1 MPNRTPNPAFQ
12 YVTAEIRAVSDD
24 GAGLSGYAAHFGN
37 VDSYGTAMKRGA
49 FRKTLK
55 ERGDRIPVLWNHWSD
70 APIGKPTELKED
82 KTGLYF
88 DATISEGT
96 NQGRDVMTLLR
107 DGVPLGMSFG
117 FETIKSRP
125 IEDGDEVDFATAPD
139 FYKGKDGREYVRLIE
154 EVRLWEISVV
164 TFPANELAT
173 INDVRSTQQ
182 VTALATLLEDLRT
195 GALTV
200 EDARWTHLQ
209 QLVAAYE
216 ERKEPE
222 PPDSTPLAADMAR
235 RTRNVE
241 ATLALLKAKGWIGA
255 QA

>member
-1 MPNRTPNPAFQ
+1 MRDLRNHPKPTIEYRM
-12 YVTAEIRAVSDD
+12 AEIRATDD

-49 FRKTLK
+49 FRKTLR

-70 APIGKPTELKED
+70 APIGRPTELKED

-88 DATISEGT
+88 DAAISEGT

-125 IEDGDEVDFATAPD
+125 VEDGDEVDFSTAPD
-139 FYKGKDGREYVRLIE
+139 FYKGKDGREYVRIIE

-173 INDVRSTQQ
+173 INDVRATAQAD
-182 VTALATLLEDLRT
+182 ALATLLEDLRS
-195 GALTV
+195 GALTA

-209 QLVAAYE
+209 SLVAAFG
-216 ERKEPE
+216 ERAEAG
-222 PPDSTPLAADMAR
+222 PPAGTTPLGRNDAR
-235 RTRNVE
+235 PRIRE
-241 ATLALLKAKGWIGA
+241 AQGLLALRQLGIAGA
-255 QA
+255 

>member
-1 MPNRTPNPAFQ
+1 MPDRTPNPAFQ
-12 YVTAEIRAVSDD
+12 YLTAEIRAVSDD

-88 DATISEGT
+88 DAAISEGT
-96 NQGRDVMTLLR
+96 NQGKDVMTLLR

-125 IEDGDEVDFATAPD
+125 VEAGDEVDFATAPD
-139 FYKGKDGREYVRLIE
+139 FFKGKEGREYVRIIE

-164 TFPANELAT
+164 TFPANERAT
-173 INDVRSTQQ
+173 IDNVRAATQLDALST
-182 VTALATLLEDLRT
+182 LMEDLRT
-195 GALTV
+195 GVLTP
-200 EDARWTHLQ
+200 DDSRWAHLQ
-209 QLVAAYE
+209 SLVAVWD

-222 PPDSTPLAADMAR
+222 PPDSTPLADEQAR
-235 RTRNVE
+235 RNRDIE
-241 ATLALLKAKGWIGA
+241 ATLVLAHAKGWIGA
-255 QA
+255 TA